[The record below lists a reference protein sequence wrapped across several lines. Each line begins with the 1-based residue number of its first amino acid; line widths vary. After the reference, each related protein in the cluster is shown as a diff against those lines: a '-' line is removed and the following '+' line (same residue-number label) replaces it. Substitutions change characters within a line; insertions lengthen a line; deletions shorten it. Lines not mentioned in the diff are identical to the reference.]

1 MVTIVDVDDVVV
13 GDKVLLQSGD
23 KIPADGILIDGD
35 LRVDNSALNGEA
47 EECKKFA
54 TAEDKIFAEEI
65 TGDVFVD
72 EYSLF
77 RGSVVFDGEGVL
89 DVCKVGLNSMMG
101 KMAED
106 MQDEEPDSPLKVK
119 LGILAKQIST
129 FGYIGAAVITL
140 LYIAFF
146 IVNVGGFR
154 AYFATGWTNIVQ
166 DLVEA
171 VSLAIVIIVCAVPEG
186 LPLMISLV
194 LMQNT
199 KKMLEHNVLV
209 RKAVGIETAGSLN
222 ILFSDK
228 TGTITKGSLEVV
240 EFFTANGDTIPF
252 DEIKNHGK
260 IKTMLDVAIGMNSA
274 SMYDRLEDKCGISK
288 IKYSI
293 ASILNSMTNFRVN
306 QLEDKG
312 IECLFISDLPFEYKK
327 NSIMDISYEKDR
339 DTLCKADEMENVD
352 CVEFDTKANVRST
365 ISFYEYESEIN
376 RFVSKIEKIIGYEHY
391 GRLLVLGTEECMY
404 PAIRLGEI
412 LKKDGVAEAVK
423 VHATTRSPIIASCE
437 DGYPLNHRYQIRS
450 VYDKERDTYVYN
462 LKKYDK
468 VIVVTDTGIVAEGM
482 NDLLVALRSV
492 GNKNILVSRWI
503 YF

>member
-1 MVTIVDVDDVVV
+1 MQYSIDDLVRLAKRDNNNIRPYLYVNPIQGKHIPTDPEDTMMMCRTLANMVKAAYPSDRLFVI
-13 GDKVLLQSGD
+13 G
-23 KIPADGILIDGD
+23 
-35 LRVDNSALNGEA
+35 
-47 EECKKFA
+47 
-54 TAEDKIFAEEI
+54 FAE
-65 TGDVFVD
+65 T
-72 EYSLF
+72 
-77 RGSVVFDGEGVL
+77 
-89 DVCKVGLNSMMG
+89 
-101 KMAED
+101 
-106 MQDEEPDSPLKVK
+106 
-119 LGILAKQIST
+119 
-129 FGYIGAAVITL
+129 
-140 LYIAFF
+140 
-146 IVNVGGFR
+146 
-154 AYFATGWTNIVQ
+154 ATGI
-166 DLVEA
+166 A
-171 VSLAIVIIVCAVPEG
+171 AGVCHYLDNV
-186 LPLMISLV
+186 V
-194 LMQNT
+194 YYQNT
-199 KKMLEHNVLV
+199 TREQADNEEYLYFTESHSHATDQMLRTNSIDHCFENVDRIIFIDDEVTTGNTICKLV
-209 RKAVGIETAGSLN
+209 
-222 ILFSDK
+222 
-228 TGTITKGSLEVV
+228 
-240 EFFTANGDTIPF
+240 
-252 DEIKNHGK
+252 
-260 IKTMLDVAIGMNSA
+260 
-274 SMYDRLEDKCGISK
+274 DRLEDKCGISK

-462 LKKYDK
+462 LKRYDK

>member
-1 MVTIVDVDDVVV
+1 MKQQLQLQRIDHCFENVDRIIFIDDEVTTGNTI
-13 GDKVLLQSGD
+13 
-23 KIPADGILIDGD
+23 
-35 LRVDNSALNGEA
+35 
-47 EECKKFA
+47 CK
-54 TAEDKIFAEEI
+54 
-65 TGDVFVD
+65 
-72 EYSLF
+72 
-77 RGSVVFDGEGVL
+77 
-89 DVCKVGLNSMMG
+89 
-101 KMAED
+101 
-106 MQDEEPDSPLKVK
+106 
-119 LGILAKQIST
+119 
-129 FGYIGAAVITL
+129 
-140 LYIAFF
+140 
-146 IVNVGGFR
+146 
-154 AYFATGWTNIVQ
+154 
-166 DLVEA
+166 LV
-171 VSLAIVIIVCAVPEG
+171 
-186 LPLMISLV
+186 
-194 LMQNT
+194 
-199 KKMLEHNVLV
+199 
-209 RKAVGIETAGSLN
+209 
-222 ILFSDK
+222 
-228 TGTITKGSLEVV
+228 
-240 EFFTANGDTIPF
+240 
-252 DEIKNHGK
+252 
-260 IKTMLDVAIGMNSA
+260 
-274 SMYDRLEDKCGISK
+274 DRLEDKCGISK

>member
-1 MVTIVDVDDVVV
+1 MQYSIDDLVRLAKRDNNNIRPYLYVNPIQGKHIPTDPEDTMMMCRTLANMVKAAYPSDRLFVI
-13 GDKVLLQSGD
+13 G
-23 KIPADGILIDGD
+23 
-35 LRVDNSALNGEA
+35 
-47 EECKKFA
+47 
-54 TAEDKIFAEEI
+54 FAE
-65 TGDVFVD
+65 T
-72 EYSLF
+72 
-77 RGSVVFDGEGVL
+77 
-89 DVCKVGLNSMMG
+89 
-101 KMAED
+101 
-106 MQDEEPDSPLKVK
+106 
-119 LGILAKQIST
+119 
-129 FGYIGAAVITL
+129 
-140 LYIAFF
+140 
-146 IVNVGGFR
+146 
-154 AYFATGWTNIVQ
+154 ATGI
-166 DLVEA
+166 A
-171 VSLAIVIIVCAVPEG
+171 AGVCHYLDNV
-186 LPLMISLV
+186 V
-194 LMQNT
+194 YYQNT
-199 KKMLEHNVLV
+199 TREQADNEEYLYFTESHSHATDQMLRTNSIDHCFENVDRIIFIDDEVTTGNTICKLV
-209 RKAVGIETAGSLN
+209 
-222 ILFSDK
+222 
-228 TGTITKGSLEVV
+228 
-240 EFFTANGDTIPF
+240 
-252 DEIKNHGK
+252 
-260 IKTMLDVAIGMNSA
+260 
-274 SMYDRLEDKCGISK
+274 DRLEDKCGISK

-293 ASILNSMTNFRVN
+293 ASILNSMTNLRVN

-339 DTLCKADEMENVD
+339 DTLCKVDEMENVD
-352 CVEFDTKANVRST
+352 CVEFDTKANARST

-391 GRLLVLGTEECMY
+391 GKLLVLGTEECMY

>member
-1 MVTIVDVDDVVV
+1 MQYSIDDLVRLAKRDNNNIRPYLYVNPIQGKHIPTDPEDTMMMCRTLANMVKAAYPSDRLFVI
-13 GDKVLLQSGD
+13 G
-23 KIPADGILIDGD
+23 
-35 LRVDNSALNGEA
+35 
-47 EECKKFA
+47 
-54 TAEDKIFAEEI
+54 FAE
-65 TGDVFVD
+65 T
-72 EYSLF
+72 
-77 RGSVVFDGEGVL
+77 
-89 DVCKVGLNSMMG
+89 
-101 KMAED
+101 
-106 MQDEEPDSPLKVK
+106 
-119 LGILAKQIST
+119 
-129 FGYIGAAVITL
+129 
-140 LYIAFF
+140 
-146 IVNVGGFR
+146 
-154 AYFATGWTNIVQ
+154 ATGIV
-166 DLVEA
+166 A
-171 VSLAIVIIVCAVPEG
+171 GVCHYLDNV
-186 LPLMISLV
+186 V
-194 LMQNT
+194 YYQNT
-199 KKMLEHNVLV
+199 TREQADNEEYLYFTESHSHATDQMLRTNSIDHCFENVDRIIFIDDEVTTGNTICKLV
-209 RKAVGIETAGSLN
+209 
-222 ILFSDK
+222 
-228 TGTITKGSLEVV
+228 
-240 EFFTANGDTIPF
+240 
-252 DEIKNHGK
+252 
-260 IKTMLDVAIGMNSA
+260 
-274 SMYDRLEDKCGISK
+274 DRLEDKCGISK

>member
-1 MVTIVDVDDVVV
+1 MQYSIDDLVRLAKRDNNNIRPYLYVNPIQGKHIPTDPEDTMMMCRTLANMVKAAYPSDRLFVI
-13 GDKVLLQSGD
+13 G
-23 KIPADGILIDGD
+23 
-35 LRVDNSALNGEA
+35 
-47 EECKKFA
+47 
-54 TAEDKIFAEEI
+54 FAE
-65 TGDVFVD
+65 T
-72 EYSLF
+72 
-77 RGSVVFDGEGVL
+77 
-89 DVCKVGLNSMMG
+89 
-101 KMAED
+101 
-106 MQDEEPDSPLKVK
+106 
-119 LGILAKQIST
+119 
-129 FGYIGAAVITL
+129 
-140 LYIAFF
+140 
-146 IVNVGGFR
+146 
-154 AYFATGWTNIVQ
+154 ATGI
-166 DLVEA
+166 A
-171 VSLAIVIIVCAVPEG
+171 ASVCHYLDNV
-186 LPLMISLV
+186 V
-194 LMQNT
+194 YYQNT
-199 KKMLEHNVLV
+199 TREQADNEEYLYFTESHSHATDQMLRTNSIDHCFENVDRIIFIDDEVTTGNTICKLV
-209 RKAVGIETAGSLN
+209 
-222 ILFSDK
+222 
-228 TGTITKGSLEVV
+228 
-240 EFFTANGDTIPF
+240 
-252 DEIKNHGK
+252 
-260 IKTMLDVAIGMNSA
+260 
-274 SMYDRLEDKCGISK
+274 DRLEDKCGISK

-339 DTLCKADEMENVD
+339 DTLCKANEMENVD

>member
-1 MVTIVDVDDVVV
+1 MQYSIDDLVRLAKRDNNNIRPYLYVNPIQGKHIPTDPQDTMMMCRTLANMVKAAYPSDRLFVI
-13 GDKVLLQSGD
+13 G
-23 KIPADGILIDGD
+23 
-35 LRVDNSALNGEA
+35 
-47 EECKKFA
+47 
-54 TAEDKIFAEEI
+54 FAETA
-65 TGDVFVD
+65 TG
-72 EYSLF
+72 
-77 RGSVVFDGEGVL
+77 
-89 DVCKVGLNSMMG
+89 
-101 KMAED
+101 
-106 MQDEEPDSPLKVK
+106 
-119 LGILAKQIST
+119 I
-129 FGYIGAAVITL
+129 AAVVCHYL
-140 LYIAFF
+140 D
-146 IVNVGGFR
+146 NVV
-154 AYFATGWTNIVQ
+154 YY
-166 DLVEA
+166 
-171 VSLAIVIIVCAVPEG
+171 
-186 LPLMISLV
+186 
-194 LMQNT
+194 QNT
-199 KKMLEHNVLV
+199 TREQADNEEYLYFTESHSHATDQMLRTNSIDHCFENVDRIIFIDDEVTTGNTICKLV
-209 RKAVGIETAGSLN
+209 
-222 ILFSDK
+222 
-228 TGTITKGSLEVV
+228 
-240 EFFTANGDTIPF
+240 
-252 DEIKNHGK
+252 
-260 IKTMLDVAIGMNSA
+260 
-274 SMYDRLEDKCGISK
+274 DRIEDKCGISK

-352 CVEFDTKANVRST
+352 CVEFYTKANARST
-365 ISFYEYESEIN
+365 IPFYEYESEIN

-391 GRLLVLGTEECMY
+391 GKLLVLGTEECMY

-492 GNKNILVSRWI
+492 GNKNILVSRWS

>member
-1 MVTIVDVDDVVV
+1 MQYSIDDLVRLAKRDNNNIRPYLYVNPIQGMHIPTDPEDTMMMCRTLANMVKAAYPSDRLFVI
-13 GDKVLLQSGD
+13 G
-23 KIPADGILIDGD
+23 
-35 LRVDNSALNGEA
+35 
-47 EECKKFA
+47 
-54 TAEDKIFAEEI
+54 FAE
-65 TGDVFVD
+65 T
-72 EYSLF
+72 
-77 RGSVVFDGEGVL
+77 
-89 DVCKVGLNSMMG
+89 
-101 KMAED
+101 
-106 MQDEEPDSPLKVK
+106 
-119 LGILAKQIST
+119 
-129 FGYIGAAVITL
+129 
-140 LYIAFF
+140 
-146 IVNVGGFR
+146 
-154 AYFATGWTNIVQ
+154 ATGI
-166 DLVEA
+166 A
-171 VSLAIVIIVCAVPEG
+171 AGVCHYLDNV
-186 LPLMISLV
+186 V
-194 LMQNT
+194 YYQNT
-199 KKMLEHNVLV
+199 TREQADNEEYLYFTESHSHATDQMLRTNSIDHCFENVDRIIFIDDEVTTGNTICKLV
-209 RKAVGIETAGSLN
+209 
-222 ILFSDK
+222 
-228 TGTITKGSLEVV
+228 
-240 EFFTANGDTIPF
+240 
-252 DEIKNHGK
+252 
-260 IKTMLDVAIGMNSA
+260 
-274 SMYDRLEDKCGISK
+274 DRLEDKCGISK

>member
-1 MVTIVDVDDVVV
+1 MQYSIDDLVRLAKRDNNNIRPYLYVNPIQGKHIPTDPEDTMMMCRTLANMVKAAYPSDRLFVI
-13 GDKVLLQSGD
+13 G
-23 KIPADGILIDGD
+23 
-35 LRVDNSALNGEA
+35 
-47 EECKKFA
+47 
-54 TAEDKIFAEEI
+54 FAE
-65 TGDVFVD
+65 T
-72 EYSLF
+72 
-77 RGSVVFDGEGVL
+77 
-89 DVCKVGLNSMMG
+89 
-101 KMAED
+101 
-106 MQDEEPDSPLKVK
+106 
-119 LGILAKQIST
+119 
-129 FGYIGAAVITL
+129 
-140 LYIAFF
+140 
-146 IVNVGGFR
+146 
-154 AYFATGWTNIVQ
+154 ATGI
-166 DLVEA
+166 A
-171 VSLAIVIIVCAVPEG
+171 AGVCHYLDNV
-186 LPLMISLV
+186 V
-194 LMQNT
+194 YYQNT
-199 KKMLEHNVLV
+199 TREQADNEEYLYFTESHSHATDQMLRTNSIDHCFENVDRIIFIDDEVTTGNTICKLV
-209 RKAVGIETAGSLN
+209 
-222 ILFSDK
+222 
-228 TGTITKGSLEVV
+228 
-240 EFFTANGDTIPF
+240 
-252 DEIKNHGK
+252 
-260 IKTMLDVAIGMNSA
+260 
-274 SMYDRLEDKCGISK
+274 DRLEDKCGISK

-365 ISFYEYESEIN
+365 IFFYEYESEIN

-404 PAIRLGEI
+404 PAIRLGGI

-468 VIVVTDTGIVAEGM
+468 VIVVSDTSIVAEGM

-492 GNKNILVSRWI
+492 GNKNILVSRWS

>member
-1 MVTIVDVDDVVV
+1 MQYSIDDLVRLAKRDNNNIRPYLYVNPIQGKHIPTDPEDTMMMCRTLANMVKAAYPSDRLFVI
-13 GDKVLLQSGD
+13 G
-23 KIPADGILIDGD
+23 
-35 LRVDNSALNGEA
+35 
-47 EECKKFA
+47 
-54 TAEDKIFAEEI
+54 FAE
-65 TGDVFVD
+65 T
-72 EYSLF
+72 
-77 RGSVVFDGEGVL
+77 
-89 DVCKVGLNSMMG
+89 
-101 KMAED
+101 
-106 MQDEEPDSPLKVK
+106 
-119 LGILAKQIST
+119 
-129 FGYIGAAVITL
+129 
-140 LYIAFF
+140 
-146 IVNVGGFR
+146 
-154 AYFATGWTNIVQ
+154 ATGI
-166 DLVEA
+166 A
-171 VSLAIVIIVCAVPEG
+171 AGVCHYLDNV
-186 LPLMISLV
+186 V
-194 LMQNT
+194 YYQNT
-199 KKMLEHNVLV
+199 TREQADNEEYLYFTESHSHATDQMLRTNSIDHCFENVDRIIFIDDEVTTGNTICKLV
-209 RKAVGIETAGSLN
+209 
-222 ILFSDK
+222 
-228 TGTITKGSLEVV
+228 
-240 EFFTANGDTIPF
+240 
-252 DEIKNHGK
+252 
-260 IKTMLDVAIGMNSA
+260 
-274 SMYDRLEDKCGISK
+274 DRLEDKCGISK

>member
-1 MVTIVDVDDVVV
+1 MQYSIDDLVRLAKRDNNNIRPYLYVNPIQGKHIPTDPEDTMMMCRTLANMVKAAYPS
-13 GDKVLLQSGD
+13 DKLFIIG
-23 KIPADGILIDGD
+23 
-35 LRVDNSALNGEA
+35 
-47 EECKKFA
+47 
-54 TAEDKIFAEEI
+54 FAE
-65 TGDVFVD
+65 T
-72 EYSLF
+72 
-77 RGSVVFDGEGVL
+77 
-89 DVCKVGLNSMMG
+89 
-101 KMAED
+101 
-106 MQDEEPDSPLKVK
+106 
-119 LGILAKQIST
+119 
-129 FGYIGAAVITL
+129 
-140 LYIAFF
+140 
-146 IVNVGGFR
+146 
-154 AYFATGWTNIVQ
+154 ATGI
-166 DLVEA
+166 A
-171 VSLAIVIIVCAVPEG
+171 AGVCHYLDNV
-186 LPLMISLV
+186 V
-194 LMQNT
+194 YYQNT
-199 KKMLEHNVLV
+199 TREQADNEEYLYFTESHSHATDQMLRTNSIDHCFENVDRIIFIDDEVTTGNTICKLV
-209 RKAVGIETAGSLN
+209 
-222 ILFSDK
+222 
-228 TGTITKGSLEVV
+228 
-240 EFFTANGDTIPF
+240 
-252 DEIKNHGK
+252 
-260 IKTMLDVAIGMNSA
+260 
-274 SMYDRLEDKCGISK
+274 DRLEDKCGISK

-327 NSIMDISYEKDR
+327 NSIIDISYEKDR
-339 DTLCKADEMENVD
+339 DTLCKVDEMENVD
-352 CVEFDTKANVRST
+352 CVEFDTKANARST

-391 GRLLVLGTEECMY
+391 GKLLVLGTEECMY

-450 VYDKERDTYVYN
+450 VYDKERETYVYN

>member
-1 MVTIVDVDDVVV
+1 MQYSIDDLVRLAKRDNNNIRPYLYVNPIQGKHIPTDPEDTMMMCRTLANMVKAAYPSDRLFVI
-13 GDKVLLQSGD
+13 G
-23 KIPADGILIDGD
+23 
-35 LRVDNSALNGEA
+35 
-47 EECKKFA
+47 
-54 TAEDKIFAEEI
+54 FAE
-65 TGDVFVD
+65 T
-72 EYSLF
+72 
-77 RGSVVFDGEGVL
+77 
-89 DVCKVGLNSMMG
+89 
-101 KMAED
+101 
-106 MQDEEPDSPLKVK
+106 
-119 LGILAKQIST
+119 
-129 FGYIGAAVITL
+129 
-140 LYIAFF
+140 
-146 IVNVGGFR
+146 
-154 AYFATGWTNIVQ
+154 ATGI
-166 DLVEA
+166 A
-171 VSLAIVIIVCAVPEG
+171 AGVCHYLDNV
-186 LPLMISLV
+186 V
-194 LMQNT
+194 YYQNT
-199 KKMLEHNVLV
+199 TREQADNEEYLYFTESHSHATDQMLRTNSIDHCFENVDRIIFIDDEVTTGNTICKLV
-209 RKAVGIETAGSLN
+209 
-222 ILFSDK
+222 
-228 TGTITKGSLEVV
+228 
-240 EFFTANGDTIPF
+240 
-252 DEIKNHGK
+252 
-260 IKTMLDVAIGMNSA
+260 
-274 SMYDRLEDKCGISK
+274 DRLEDKCGISK

-352 CVEFDTKANVRST
+352 CVEFETKANVRST

>member
-1 MVTIVDVDDVVV
+1 LQYSIDDLVRLAKRDNNNIRPYLYVNPIQGKHIPTDPEDTMMMCRTLANMVKAAYPSDRLFVI
-13 GDKVLLQSGD
+13 G
-23 KIPADGILIDGD
+23 
-35 LRVDNSALNGEA
+35 
-47 EECKKFA
+47 
-54 TAEDKIFAEEI
+54 FAE
-65 TGDVFVD
+65 T
-72 EYSLF
+72 
-77 RGSVVFDGEGVL
+77 
-89 DVCKVGLNSMMG
+89 
-101 KMAED
+101 
-106 MQDEEPDSPLKVK
+106 
-119 LGILAKQIST
+119 
-129 FGYIGAAVITL
+129 
-140 LYIAFF
+140 
-146 IVNVGGFR
+146 
-154 AYFATGWTNIVQ
+154 ATGI
-166 DLVEA
+166 A
-171 VSLAIVIIVCAVPEG
+171 AGVCHYLDNV
-186 LPLMISLV
+186 V
-194 LMQNT
+194 YYQNT
-199 KKMLEHNVLV
+199 TREQADNEEYLYFTESHSHATDQMLRTNSIDHCFENVDRIIFIDDEVTTGNTICKLV
-209 RKAVGIETAGSLN
+209 
-222 ILFSDK
+222 
-228 TGTITKGSLEVV
+228 
-240 EFFTANGDTIPF
+240 
-252 DEIKNHGK
+252 
-260 IKTMLDVAIGMNSA
+260 
-274 SMYDRLEDKCGISK
+274 DRLEDKCGISK

>member
-1 MVTIVDVDDVVV
+1 MQYSIDDLVRLAKRDNNNIRPYLYVNPIQGKHIPTDPEDTMMMCRTLANMVKAAYPSDRLFVI
-13 GDKVLLQSGD
+13 G
-23 KIPADGILIDGD
+23 
-35 LRVDNSALNGEA
+35 
-47 EECKKFA
+47 
-54 TAEDKIFAEEI
+54 FAE
-65 TGDVFVD
+65 T
-72 EYSLF
+72 
-77 RGSVVFDGEGVL
+77 
-89 DVCKVGLNSMMG
+89 
-101 KMAED
+101 
-106 MQDEEPDSPLKVK
+106 
-119 LGILAKQIST
+119 
-129 FGYIGAAVITL
+129 
-140 LYIAFF
+140 
-146 IVNVGGFR
+146 
-154 AYFATGWTNIVQ
+154 ATGI
-166 DLVEA
+166 A
-171 VSLAIVIIVCAVPEG
+171 AGVCHYLDNV
-186 LPLMISLV
+186 V
-194 LMQNT
+194 YYQNT
-199 KKMLEHNVLV
+199 TREQADNEEYLYFTESHSHATDQMLRTNSIDHCFENVDRIIFIDDEVTTGNTICKLV
-209 RKAVGIETAGSLN
+209 
-222 ILFSDK
+222 
-228 TGTITKGSLEVV
+228 
-240 EFFTANGDTIPF
+240 
-252 DEIKNHGK
+252 
-260 IKTMLDVAIGMNSA
+260 
-274 SMYDRLEDKCGISK
+274 DRLEDKCGISK

-365 ISFYEYESEIN
+365 IFFYEYESEIN

-468 VIVVTDTGIVAEGM
+468 VIVVTDTGIVVEGM

-492 GNKNILVSRWI
+492 GNKNILVSRWS

>member
-1 MVTIVDVDDVVV
+1 MQYSIDDLVRLAKRDNNNIRPYLYVNPIQGKHIPTDPEDTMMMCRTLANMVKAAYPSDRLFVI
-13 GDKVLLQSGD
+13 G
-23 KIPADGILIDGD
+23 
-35 LRVDNSALNGEA
+35 
-47 EECKKFA
+47 
-54 TAEDKIFAEEI
+54 FAE
-65 TGDVFVD
+65 T
-72 EYSLF
+72 
-77 RGSVVFDGEGVL
+77 
-89 DVCKVGLNSMMG
+89 
-101 KMAED
+101 
-106 MQDEEPDSPLKVK
+106 
-119 LGILAKQIST
+119 
-129 FGYIGAAVITL
+129 
-140 LYIAFF
+140 
-146 IVNVGGFR
+146 
-154 AYFATGWTNIVQ
+154 ATGI
-166 DLVEA
+166 A
-171 VSLAIVIIVCAVPEG
+171 AGVCHYLDNV
-186 LPLMISLV
+186 V
-194 LMQNT
+194 YYQNT
-199 KKMLEHNVLV
+199 TREQADNEEYLYFTESHSHATDQMLRTNSIDHCFENVDRIIFIDDEVTTGNTICKLV
-209 RKAVGIETAGSLN
+209 
-222 ILFSDK
+222 
-228 TGTITKGSLEVV
+228 
-240 EFFTANGDTIPF
+240 
-252 DEIKNHGK
+252 
-260 IKTMLDVAIGMNSA
+260 
-274 SMYDRLEDKCGISK
+274 DRLEDKCGISK

-293 ASILNSMTNFRVN
+293 ASILNSMTNLRVN

-339 DTLCKADEMENVD
+339 DTLCKADEMENID
-352 CVEFDTKANVRST
+352 CIEFDTKANARST

-391 GRLLVLGTEECMY
+391 GKLLVLGTEECMY

>member
-1 MVTIVDVDDVVV
+1 LQYSIDDLVRLAKRDNNNIRPYLYVNPIQGKHIPTDPEDTMMMCRTLANMVKAAYPSDRLFVI
-13 GDKVLLQSGD
+13 G
-23 KIPADGILIDGD
+23 
-35 LRVDNSALNGEA
+35 
-47 EECKKFA
+47 
-54 TAEDKIFAEEI
+54 FAE
-65 TGDVFVD
+65 T
-72 EYSLF
+72 
-77 RGSVVFDGEGVL
+77 
-89 DVCKVGLNSMMG
+89 
-101 KMAED
+101 
-106 MQDEEPDSPLKVK
+106 
-119 LGILAKQIST
+119 
-129 FGYIGAAVITL
+129 
-140 LYIAFF
+140 
-146 IVNVGGFR
+146 
-154 AYFATGWTNIVQ
+154 ATGI
-166 DLVEA
+166 A
-171 VSLAIVIIVCAVPEG
+171 AGVCHYLDNV
-186 LPLMISLV
+186 V
-194 LMQNT
+194 YYQNT
-199 KKMLEHNVLV
+199 TREQADNEEYLYFTESHSHATDQMLRTNSIDHCFENVDRIIFIDDEVTTGNTICKLV
-209 RKAVGIETAGSLN
+209 
-222 ILFSDK
+222 
-228 TGTITKGSLEVV
+228 
-240 EFFTANGDTIPF
+240 
-252 DEIKNHGK
+252 
-260 IKTMLDVAIGMNSA
+260 
-274 SMYDRLEDKCGISK
+274 DRLEDKCGISK

-412 LKKDGVAEAVK
+412 LKKDGVAEAGK

>member
-1 MVTIVDVDDVVV
+1 MQYSIDDLVRLAKRDNNNIRPYLYVNPIQGKHIPTDPEDTMMMCRTLANMVKAAYPSDRLFVI
-13 GDKVLLQSGD
+13 G
-23 KIPADGILIDGD
+23 
-35 LRVDNSALNGEA
+35 
-47 EECKKFA
+47 
-54 TAEDKIFAEEI
+54 FAE
-65 TGDVFVD
+65 T
-72 EYSLF
+72 
-77 RGSVVFDGEGVL
+77 
-89 DVCKVGLNSMMG
+89 
-101 KMAED
+101 
-106 MQDEEPDSPLKVK
+106 
-119 LGILAKQIST
+119 
-129 FGYIGAAVITL
+129 
-140 LYIAFF
+140 
-146 IVNVGGFR
+146 
-154 AYFATGWTNIVQ
+154 ATGI
-166 DLVEA
+166 A
-171 VSLAIVIIVCAVPEG
+171 AGVCHYLDNV
-186 LPLMISLV
+186 V
-194 LMQNT
+194 YYQNT
-199 KKMLEHNVLV
+199 TREQADNEEYLYFTESHSHATDQMLRTNSIDHCFENVDRIIFIDDEVTTGNTICKLV
-209 RKAVGIETAGSLN
+209 
-222 ILFSDK
+222 
-228 TGTITKGSLEVV
+228 
-240 EFFTANGDTIPF
+240 
-252 DEIKNHGK
+252 
-260 IKTMLDVAIGMNSA
+260 
-274 SMYDRLEDKCGISK
+274 DRLENKCGISK